1 MCGTPLFA
9 SVVEDGAG
17 RGVGAWLTGGTTLEV
32 PLVPGLVTSLLGS
45 LAPGTGLSQ
54 QRWVLVLW
62 MLLAAALLALVV
74 VAVGSV
80 RGHPL
85 ADPVAVALSPVLAV
99 AVLLSVDLVPL
110 TLAVA
115 AVWAWSRGR
124 VTIAGA
130 LGALALLG
138 SPLAL
143 PVLLAAV
150 LVPPPGVARAVR
162 RLVAALGVTL
172 LLVVGPV
179 AAVDLGLLVRPV
191 RAWWDA
197 GAGSGSPWSVPGLAG
212 HPLPGWSVAVL
223 ALAGLAVA
231 AALAVVVSRRRPRPP
246 LADVALVG
254 LVVAL
259 VTAPA
264 LPPGSALWLVPFVA
278 LAGVPW
284 RDHLLWA
291 GAEVVHLVA
300 FFAWTAAAT
309 DPAHG
314 LPAGWYAL
322 ALGLRLVAVGRLG
335 WVVWSRATWGVLVRR
350 PPADWDEPAAPGT
363 LGRLPAGR
371 PVDDP
376 RGAVGDTAYPPVTER
391 P

>member
-1 MCGTPLFA
+1 M
-9 SVVEDGAG
+9 
-17 RGVGAWLTGGTTLEV
+17 
-32 PLVPGLVTSLLGS
+32 
-45 LAPGTGLSQ
+45 
-54 QRWVLVLW
+54 
-62 MLLAAALLALVV
+62 
-74 VAVGSV
+74 
-80 RGHPL
+80 
-85 ADPVAVALSPVLAV
+85 
-99 AVLLSVDLVPL
+99 
-110 TLAVA
+110 
-115 AVWAWSRGR
+115 
-124 VTIAGA
+124 
-130 LGALALLG
+130 
-138 SPLAL
+138 
-143 PVLLAAV
+143 
-150 LVPPPGVARAVR
+150 R
-162 RLVAALGVTL
+162 RLVFGL
-172 LLVVGPV
+172 LLVLLGAQLAYFLNHP
-179 AAVDLGLLVRPV
+179 DLSRLLFRPF
-191 RAWWDA
+191 
-197 GAGSGSPWSVPGLAG
+197 
-212 HPLPGWSVAVL
+212 PLGMTL
-223 ALAGLAVA
+223 L
-231 AALAVVVSRRRPRPP
+231 
-246 LADVALVG
+246 
-254 LVVAL
+254 
-259 VTAPA
+259 
-264 LPPGSALWLVPFVA
+264 FVA